1 MKIRSIIGAR
11 PQFIKSVPLF
21 RATRKEH
28 KEILVSGQHYD
39 SELSEF
45 FFKEL
50 NIPEPYYNSG
60 IGFGSHREQTAGK
73 IQIGIEKIL
82 INEKPDLVL
91 VYGDIN
97 STLAGMLAASKL
109 HIKTAHIECVLR
121 SFDRDMPEEVNRV
134 LTDHIS
140 DFLFC
145 PTETAVLNL
154 KNEGVTTGVYNV
166 GDVMLDALEY
176 NLKIA
181 KKKAIVLVDLDI
193 SSNESLVVTAH
204 RDSNIDNFE
213 KLSSIIN
220 ALCEVNI
227 PIVFS
232 VHPRTVKYLKQYGLW
247 VGLYKKANV
256 IYPAGYLEML
266 ELIAYAKRSSQTQAG
281 CRKKRICL
289 GCSA

>member
-21 RATRKEH
+21 RAIRKEH

-50 NIPEPYYNSG
+50 NIPEPYYNCG
-60 IGFGSHREQTAGK
+60 IGSGSHREQNGGK
-73 IQIGIEKIL
+73 ILIGIENIL
-82 INEKPDLVL
+82 LNEKPDLVL
-91 VYGDIN
+91 VYGDVN
-97 STLAGMLAASKL
+97 STLAGVFAASKL

-121 SFDRDMPEEVNRV
+121 SFDLDMPEEVNRV

-154 KNEGVTTGVYNV
+154 KHEGVTIGVYNV
-166 GDVMLDALEY
+166 GDMMLDALEY

-181 KKKAIVLVDLDI
+181 KKKAIVLVDLGI
-193 SSNESLVVTAH
+193 SSNEYLVVTVH

-220 ALCEVNI
+220 ALCEVII
-227 PIVFS
+227 PIVFL

-247 VGLYKKANV
+247 GGLYKKANF
-256 IYPAGYLEML
+256 IYSSGYLEML
-266 ELIAYAKRSSQTQAG
+266 ELIAYAKRSSQTHAG